1 MSCRTT
7 RRSASASEARASL
20 SVRMSRYRS
29 VPVSTTTRGDSGNRS
44 LNCAIASWLRRAWSA
59 IIASAARPSQRTETR
74 TRWPSERSIAAQRVA
89 VWRLPLRERA
99 PAGVM
104 SAIFMLC
111 LNPLMF
117 PESLS
122 RQLRDARQRTRLL
135 TRDLEGPQLFG
146 PKLAI
151 VNPVLWELGHVA
163 WFQELWCL
171 RLRSNESLSESILDG
186 ADALYDSAKVAHD
199 TRWDLPLP
207 DLSGTLEFQDSVLER
222 VLARLER
229 EPDNDWFL
237 YFVQLA
243 LFHEDMHAEAFH
255 YTRQTLGYTDPLA
268 RGESDSAGKGALDGD
283 AELPDGEFLLGAAR
297 NSGFHFDNEKW
308 AHRVELEPF
317 RIARSPV
324 TNAQFLEFVR
334 DGGYSRRDLWSPEGW
349 NWKGQARTPRYW
361 VEKGG
366 QWLERRFS
374 EWAPLQDDLPVMHVN
389 WHEANAYCRYA
400 GRRLPS
406 EAEWEFAASFCGGG
420 RRRYPWGDTAD
431 GVRANLKG
439 SGRVPVGA
447 FAAGDSF
454 AGCRQMLGN
463 VWEWTSST
471 FGPYQDFVR
480 DPYAEYSEPWFGTH
494 KVLRGGSFATPARLV
509 SNTWRN
515 FYTPDRGDVFAGFRT
530 CATE

>member
-1 MSCRTT
+1 
-7 RRSASASEARASL
+7 
-20 SVRMSRYRS
+20 
-29 VPVSTTTRGDSGNRS
+29 
-44 LNCAIASWLRRAWSA
+44 
-59 IIASAARPSQRTETR
+59 
-74 TRWPSERSIAAQRVA
+74 
-89 VWRLPLRERA
+89 
-99 PAGVM
+99 
-104 SAIFMLC
+104 
-111 LNPLMF
+111 MF

-122 RQLRDARQRTRLL
+122 QQLHDARRRTRVL

-163 WFQELWCL
+163 WFQEHWCL
-171 RLRSNESLSESILDG
+171 RLRADESLSESLLDG

-207 DLSGTLEFQDSVLER
+207 DLPATLEFQDRVLER

-229 EPDNDWFL
+229 EPDNQWFL

-255 YTRQTLGYTDPLA
+255 YTRQTLGYADPLD
-268 RGESDSAGKGALDGD
+268 RDNPGEGALDGGV
-283 AELPDGEFLLGAAR
+283 ELPGGEFLLGAAR

-308 AHRVELEPF
+308 AHRVKLEPF
-317 RIARSPV
+317 RIAQAPV

-334 DGGYSRRDLWSPEGW
+334 DGGYRRRDLWSAEGW
-349 NWKGQARTPRYW
+349 SWKDRARGPRYW
-361 VEKGG
+361 VERDEE
-366 QWLERRFS
+366 WLERRFD
-374 EWAPLQDDLPVMHVN
+374 EEVRLQADLPVMHVN

-406 EAEWEFAASFCGGG
+406 EAEWEMAASFS
-420 RRRYPWGDTAD
+420 RESEKRRYPWGDAAGD
-431 GVRANLKG
+431 GVRANLDG
-439 SGRVPVGA
+439 SGRVAVAA

-454 AGCRQMLGN
+454 GGCRQMLGN
-463 VWEWTSST
+463 VWEWTAST
-471 FGPYQDFVR
+471 FGPYPDFVR

-494 KVLRGGSFATPARLV
+494 KVLRGGSFATPARLI

-515 FYTPDRGDVFAGFRT
+515 FYTPDRGDIFAGFRT

>member
-1 MSCRTT
+1 MTRVLPLNRAASSSLPMSCRTT
-7 RRSASASEARASL
+7 RRSASTSEACASR
-20 SVRMSRYRS
+20 SVRISLYRS
-29 VPVSTTTRGDSGNRS
+29 VPVRTTTSGESGNRS
-44 LNCAIASWLRRAWSA
+44 LNCAIEAWLRRACSA
-59 IIASAARPSQRTETR
+59 IIASAARPSQRTEIR

-111 LNPLMF
+111 LNSPMF

-122 RQLRDARQRTRLL
+122 QQLRDARGRTRLL

-171 RLRSNESLSESILDG
+171 RLRSDESLSESVLEG

-207 DLSGTLEFQDSVLER
+207 ELSATLSYQDRVLDR

-229 EPDNDWFL
+229 EPDNEWFL

-255 YTRQTLGYTDPLA
+255 YTRQTLGYADPLD
-268 RGESDSAGKGALDGD
+268 RGSPGKGALDGD
-283 AELPDGEFLLGAAR
+283 VELRGGEFLLGATR

-308 AHRVELEPF
+308 AHRVKLDPF
-317 RIARSPV
+317 RIARAPV

-334 DGGYSRRDLWSPEGW
+334 DGGYGRRDLWSSEGW
-349 NWKGQARTPRYW
+349 NWKEQAQAPRYW
-361 VEKGG
+361 VEKGSL
-366 QWLERRFS
+366 WLERRFS
-374 EWAPLQDDLPVMHVN
+374 HWAPLQDDLPVMHVN

-406 EAEWEFAASFCGGG
+406 EAEWEMAAAFS
-420 RRRYPWGDTAD
+420 RVTP
-431 GVRANLKG
+431 ANLGG
-439 SGRVPVGA
+439 SGRVPVGE
-447 FAAGDSF
+447 FAEGDSA

-471 FGPYQDFVR
+471 FAPYPGFVC
-480 DPYAEYSEPWFGTH
+480 DPYREYSEPWFGTH
-494 KVLRGGSFATPARLV
+494 RVLRGGSFATPARLI

-515 FYTPDRGDVFAGFRT
+515 F
-530 CATE
+530 

>member
-1 MSCRTT
+1 
-7 RRSASASEARASL
+7 
-20 SVRMSRYRS
+20 
-29 VPVSTTTRGDSGNRS
+29 
-44 LNCAIASWLRRAWSA
+44 
-59 IIASAARPSQRTETR
+59 
-74 TRWPSERSIAAQRVA
+74 
-89 VWRLPLRERA
+89 
-99 PAGVM
+99 
-104 SAIFMLC
+104 
-111 LNPLMF
+111 MF

-122 RQLRDARQRTRLL
+122 QQLRDARRRTRLL

-163 WFQELWCL
+163 WFQEHWCL
-171 RLRSNESLSESILDG
+171 RLRADESLSESILDG

-207 DLSGTLEFQDSVLER
+207 DLPATLEFQDRVLER
-222 VLARLER
+222 VLERLER
-229 EPDNDWFL
+229 EPDNEWFL

-255 YTRQTLGYTDPLA
+255 YTRQTLGYADPLDRDDA
-268 RGESDSAGKGALDGD
+268 GEGAVEGD
-283 AELPDGEFLLGAAR
+283 VELPGGEFLIGAAR

-308 AHRVELEPF
+308 AHRVKLGPF
-317 RIARSPV
+317 HIARAPV
-324 TNAQFLEFVR
+324 TNVQFLEFVR
-334 DGGYSRRDLWSPEGW
+334 DGGYSRRDLWSPEAW
-349 NWKGQARTPRYW
+349 NWKGQAQTPRYW

-366 QWLERRFS
+366 LWLERRFS
-374 EWAPLQDDLPVMHVN
+374 EWAPLQGDLPVMHVN

-406 EAEWEFAASFCGGG
+406 EGEWEVAASFCGDG
-420 RRRYPWGDTAD
+420 RRRYPWGETAD
-431 GVRANLKG
+431 AARANLNG
-439 SGRVPVGA
+439 SGRVPVGE

-454 AGCRQMLGN
+454 GGCRQMLGN
-463 VWEWTSST
+463 VWEWTAST
-471 FGPYQDFVR
+471 FGPYPDFVR

-494 KVLRGGSFATPARLV
+494 KVLRGGSFATPARLI

-515 FYTPDRGDVFAGFRT
+515 FYTPDRSDVFAGFRT

>member
-1 MSCRTT
+1 MSCSTT
-7 RRSASASEARASL
+7 SRSASSSEARASL

-29 VPVSTTTRGDSGNRS
+29 VPVSTTTNGESGNRS
-44 LNCAIASWLRRAWSA
+44 RNCAIEAWLRRACSA

-111 LNPLMF
+111 LISPMVR
-117 PESLS
+117 ESSHTLS
-122 RQLRDARQRTRLL
+122 QQLRDARQRTRLL

-163 WFQELWCL
+163 WFQEHWCL
-171 RLRSNESLSESILDG
+171 RLRADESLSESVLDG

-199 TRWDLPLP
+199 TRWDPPLP
-207 DLSGTLEFQDSVLER
+207 DLSATLEFQDRVLDR

-229 EPDNDWFL
+229 EPDNEWFL

-255 YTRQTLGYTDPLA
+255 YTRQTLGYADPLD
-268 RGESDSAGKGALDGD
+268 RHNAGKGALDGD
-283 AELPDGEFLLGAAR
+283 VELPGGEFLLGAAR

-308 AHRVELEPF
+308 AHPVKLKPF
-317 RIARSPV
+317 RIARTPV

-334 DGGYSRRDLWSPEGW
+334 DGGYQRRDLWAPEGW
-349 NWKGQARTPRYW
+349 NWKDQAGGPRYW
-361 VEKGG
+361 VERAGE
-366 QWLERRFS
+366 WRERRFD
-374 EWAPLQDDLPVMHVN
+374 EEVRLDGDLPVMHVN
-389 WHEANAYCRYA
+389 WHEASAFCRYS

-406 EAEWEFAASFCGGG
+406 EAEWERAASFSRGAPANLGEFAHG
-420 RRRYPWGDTAD
+420 D
-431 GVRANLKG
+431 GVT
-439 SGRVPVGA
+439 
-447 FAAGDSF
+447 D
-454 AGCRQMLGN
+454 CRQMLGN

-471 FGPYQDFVR
+471 FMPYPGFVR
-480 DPYAEYSEPWFGTH
+480 DPYREYSEPWFGTH
-494 KVLRGGSFATPARLV
+494 RVLRGGSFATPARLI

-515 FYTPDRGDVFAGFRT
+515 FYTPDRGDIFAGFRT
-530 CATE
+530 CGIE

>member
-1 MSCRTT
+1 MS
-7 RRSASASEARASL
+7 
-20 SVRMSRYRS
+20 
-29 VPVSTTTRGDSGNRS
+29 
-44 LNCAIASWLRRAWSA
+44 
-59 IIASAARPSQRTETR
+59 
-74 TRWPSERSIAAQRVA
+74 
-89 VWRLPLRERA
+89 
-99 PAGVM
+99 
-104 SAIFMLC
+104 
-111 LNPLMF
+111 

-122 RQLRDARQRTRLL
+122 QQLRDARRRTRLV
-135 TRDLEGPQLFG
+135 TCDLEGPQLFG

-171 RLRSNESLSESILDG
+171 RMRSDESLTESVLEG

-199 TRWDLPLP
+199 TRWELPLP
-207 DLSGTLEFQDSVLER
+207 ELSATLSYQDRVLDR

-229 EPDNDWFL
+229 EPDNEWFL

-255 YTRQTLGYTDPLA
+255 YTRQTLGYSDPLDRDA
-268 RGESDSAGKGALDGD
+268 AGKGALDGD
-283 AELPDGEFLLGAAR
+283 VELRGGEFLLGATR

-308 AHRVELEPF
+308 AHKVELRTF
-317 RIARSPV
+317 RIARAPV
-324 TNAQFLEFVR
+324 TNSQFLEFVR
-334 DGGYSRRDLWSPEGW
+334 DDGYQRRELWSPEGW
-349 NWKGQARTPRYW
+349 TWKDRAPAPRYW
-361 VEKGG
+361 VEHDGE
-366 QWLERRFS
+366 WRERRFDK
-374 EWAPLQDDLPVMHVN
+374 EVRLDGDLPVMHVN

-406 EAEWEFAASFCGGG
+406 EAEWEVAASFCGDG
-420 RRRYPWGDTAD
+420 RRRYPWGDSA
-431 GVRANLKG
+431 VNAVPANLG
-439 SGRVPVGA
+439 RSGRVPVGE
-447 FAAGDSF
+447 FGQGDSL

-471 FGPYQDFVR
+471 FGPYPDFVR

-494 KVLRGGSFATPARLV
+494 KVLRGGSFATPARLI

-530 CATE
+530 CAPE